1 MNNEFINYKNFT
13 YIRINKNI
21 SDYFKEKGYLRLPK
35 NAYLNKIIKIIFLK
49 FFRKTFLIFKILFN
63 SKVFFNE
70 PEKKFNI
77 LFDDD
82 LINVTKTL
90 FTRKNYFVL
99 NSRIENINEI
109 YLSKKIVFFILQNFF
124 KRSIKINYFISIIKI
139 IKPKNII
146 TLTDNSIDFFILNKF
161 FSKSNINFYCIQN
174 SHKYFSKDPSIRKKR
189 FISNYLVFGD
199 FEKRIYKRSKI
210 NKFIPVGSLKAEV
223 AKIKLGKNK
232 IDSNRYDICLISD
245 PNISA
250 FQDIKSQTSTDEGL
264 ALVTK
269 YCIKFSEKFNKS
281 IIISGKTDSNDSS
294 KYLEEKYY
302 EYLLDGKKINIQFNK
317 KLHFGSYKNILQSNV
332 IICCM
337 SSLAREA
344 FEFKKKVLWCQYIK
358 GTKFPSNGICVIKKK
373 GYEEFEKNLLKIL
386 KLNFESYVK
395 KINNIQLTYNKK
407 FSAIKYM
414 QNITSNYK

>member
-174 SHKYFSKDPSIRKKR
+174 SHKYFSKDPSIRKK
-189 FISNYLVFGD
+189 
-199 FEKRIYKRSKI
+199 KIY
-210 NKFIPVGSLKAEV
+210 
-223 AKIKLGKNK
+223 
-232 IDSNRYDICLISD
+232 
-245 PNISA
+245 
-250 FQDIKSQTSTDEGL
+250 
-264 ALVTK
+264 
-269 YCIKFSEKFNKS
+269 
-281 IIISGKTDSNDSS
+281 
-294 KYLEEKYY
+294 
-302 EYLLDGKKINIQFNK
+302 
-317 KLHFGSYKNILQSNV
+317 
-332 IICCM
+332 
-337 SSLAREA
+337 
-344 FEFKKKVLWCQYIK
+344 
-358 GTKFPSNGICVIKKK
+358 
-373 GYEEFEKNLLKIL
+373 L
-386 KLNFESYVK
+386 KLSCFW
-395 KINNIQLTYNKK
+395 
-407 FSAIKYM
+407 
-414 QNITSNYK
+414 

>member
-124 KRSIKINYFISIIKI
+124 KRSIKINYFI
-139 IKPKNII
+139 
-146 TLTDNSIDFFILNKF
+146 
-161 FSKSNINFYCIQN
+161 
-174 SHKYFSKDPSIRKKR
+174 
-189 FISNYLVFGD
+189 
-199 FEKRIYKRSKI
+199 
-210 NKFIPVGSLKAEV
+210 
-223 AKIKLGKNK
+223 
-232 IDSNRYDICLISD
+232 
-245 PNISA
+245 
-250 FQDIKSQTSTDEGL
+250 
-264 ALVTK
+264 
-269 YCIKFSEKFNKS
+269 
-281 IIISGKTDSNDSS
+281 
-294 KYLEEKYY
+294 
-302 EYLLDGKKINIQFNK
+302 
-317 KLHFGSYKNILQSNV
+317 
-332 IICCM
+332 
-337 SSLAREA
+337 
-344 FEFKKKVLWCQYIK
+344 
-358 GTKFPSNGICVIKKK
+358 
-373 GYEEFEKNLLKIL
+373 
-386 KLNFESYVK
+386 
-395 KINNIQLTYNKK
+395 
-407 FSAIKYM
+407 
-414 QNITSNYK
+414 